1 MTPDDDFPDVRRA
14 LDAAPAPPLPPVDV
28 AAIYRAAFDRQA
40 RLARRW
46 KRTAAV
52 GALVAAGLLLVAV
65 LPRLEVRFNNEE
77 FAVRWGAPPPVVV
90 APVPPLPPSPAPD
103 PRLLAQV
110 KKLDARTRELDTLTT
125 ELHSLKELLLTLAAD
140 VDERDRKQR
149 DALVLLVKHLQA
161 FEASAREQFRQT
173 EQTSSALYAAIF
185 DKPRSEGGK
194 Q

>member
-14 LDAAPAPPLPPVDV
+14 LDAAPAPALPPVDV

-46 KRTAAV
+46 RRAA
-52 GALVAAGLLLVAV
+52 GAGLLVAAGLLLVAV
-65 LPRLEVRFNNEE
+65 LPRLEVRCNNDE
-77 FAVRWGAPPPVVV
+77 FAVRWGSPAPVVV
-90 APVPPLPPSPAPD
+90 APVPPPPPSPAPD

-110 KKLDARTRELDTLTT
+110 KELDARTRELDTLTT

-149 DALVLLVKHLQA
+149 DALALLVKHLQA

-185 DKPRSEGGK
+185 DKPRSEGER

>member
-14 LDAAPAPPLPPVDV
+14 LDAAPAPALPPVDV
-28 AAIYRAAFDRQA
+28 GAIYQAAFDRQA

-46 KRTAAV
+46 RRAA
-52 GALVAAGLLLVAV
+52 GAGLLIAAGLLVVAV
-65 LPRLEVRFNNEE
+65 LPRLEVRCNNDE
-77 FAVRWGAPPPVVV
+77 FAVRWGPPAPVVV
-90 APVPPLPPSPAPD
+90 APMSPPPSPAPD
-103 PRLLAQV
+103 PRLLTQV
-110 KKLDARTRELDTLTT
+110 RELDARTRELGAMTT

-149 DALVLLVKHLQA
+149 DALALLVKHLQA

>member
-14 LDAAPAPPLPPVDV
+14 LDAAPAPAPPPVDV
-28 AAIYRAAFDRQA
+28 GAIYQAAFDRQA

-46 KRTAAV
+46 RRAA
-52 GALVAAGLLLVAV
+52 GGGLLAAAGLLVVAV
-65 LPRLEVRFNNEE
+65 LPRLEVRCDNNEL
-77 FAVRWGAPPPVVV
+77 AVRWGPPAPVVV
-90 APVPPLPPSPAPD
+90 APVPPPPPPPAPD

-110 KKLDARTRELDTLTT
+110 KELDARTRQLDTLTT

-149 DALVLLVKHLQA
+149 DALALLVQHLQA

-185 DKPRSEGGK
+185 DKTRSEGGK